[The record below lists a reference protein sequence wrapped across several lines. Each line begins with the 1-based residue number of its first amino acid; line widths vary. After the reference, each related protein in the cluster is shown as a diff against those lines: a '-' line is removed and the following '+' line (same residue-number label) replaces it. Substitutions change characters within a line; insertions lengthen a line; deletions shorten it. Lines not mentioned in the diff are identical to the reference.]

1 MNEDINK
8 VLDSAKEADYTG
20 VIVLGLKED
29 SGVNIN
35 TSFNNLA
42 VMHWVLNRSIFDLN
56 VFEKEPKQVDQETK
70 EE

>member
-1 MNEDINK
+1 MNEDITK

-20 VIVLGLKED
+20 VIVLGLNED
-29 SGVNIN
+29 GVVNIN

-42 VMHWVLNRSIFDLN
+42 VMHWILNRSIFDLI
-56 VFEKEPKQVDQETK
+56 VFEKEPKQVDQESK